1 VGFCGVKSG
10 LGKDNC
16 QAQSALNCASVS
28 PVAFSILSISIPTD
42 LMEASIE
49 INSYKLWRR
58 AVAEL
63 ERTLKMLRRQKVE
76 VENIDCDRFL

>member
-1 VGFCGVKSG
+1 
-10 LGKDNC
+10 
-16 QAQSALNCASVS
+16 
-28 PVAFSILSISIPTD
+28 
-42 LMEASIE
+42 MEASIE

-63 ERTLKMLRRQKVE
+63 ERTLKMRRRQKVE